1 MLQSSDKKKEFN
13 ITSHVDCES
22 DNVVYTIVC
31 RACDKTVHVG
41 ETNRRLKDRITEHR
55 SSIST
60 KKEFSVAIHFNSD
73 GHCLKDMQVIGIER
87 SSMKK
92 DIYRREREKL
102 WMKLLL
108 TIKPQGLNDKT

>member
-1 MLQSSDKKKEFN
+1 MVAK
-13 ITSHVDCES
+13 
-22 DNVVYTIVC
+22 
-31 RACDKTVHVG
+31 
-41 ETNRRLKDRITEHR
+41 HR

-73 GHCLKDMQVIGIER
+73 GHCPKDMQVIER
-87 SSMKK
+87 SRMKK

-108 TIKPQGLNDKT
+108 TVKPEGLNDKT